1 MEIKILQPAYFTEC
15 GQKPNQEDAL
25 FPRAGEAT
33 TNHRIFMVCDGI
45 GGHEKG
51 EVASNCVA
59 ETIGENLAD
68 APLCSIEEMKE
79 YFQKALT
86 LTYDTLDQL
95 DADNTSR
102 RKMGTTLT
110 FLALCADG
118 ILIAHIGDS
127 RVYQLRPGS
136 GILFQTR
143 DHSLVYDLIAAGELT
158 EEEART
164 FPQRN
169 IITRAVQPNQEYR
182 ARPTFDIITDLRP
195 GDIFFLCSDGVIEK
209 VENDELQD
217 FLLADA
223 PLDEKLAKLRTCC
236 LDRQTHDNTTFYAIE
251 LSHVTPDASA
261 TPASAPAPN
270 AATPD
275 TGTAPDAA
283 TPDTET
289 TPDAGTAPAASPITR
304 KIEEQKVL
312 LGSKGQGGKHKG
324 DRPVRRM
331 FQLVLLALLLTL
343 LIGGGIYLYHSYN
356 DSPRKSSKRAAA
368 ADSTGGAKD
377 QPKDKEED
385 RKDKEEDRKDKEE
398 DHKDKGEEDP
408 ELRNFLQSSQID
420 AQNHGVRP
428 LCTEAGEMPQ

>member
-223 PLDEKLAKLRTCC
+223 PLDEKLEKLRTCC
-236 LDRQTHDNTTFYAIE
+236 LDRQTHDNNTCYAIE

-275 TGTAPDAA
+275 AAAPDAETAPNAGTAPNAA
-283 TPDTET
+283 A
-289 TPDAGTAPAASPITR
+289 PDAGTAPAASPITR

-324 DRPVRRM
+324 ALSVRRM
-331 FQLVLLALLLTL
+331 LQLVLLALLLTL
-343 LIGGGIYLYHSYN
+343 LIGGGIYLYHSN
-356 DSPRKSSKRAAA
+356 NEGPRKSNKRAAP
-368 ADSTGGAKD
+368 ADSTGGTQHDITKELVNPDAKNA
-377 QPKDKEED
+377 PKKSDIEETIENSSKESNEQ
-385 RKDKEEDRKDKEE
+385 KESILNGGTDLPTQKL
-398 DHKDKGEEDP
+398 P
-408 ELRNFLQSSQID
+408 
-420 AQNHGVRP
+420 
-428 LCTEAGEMPQ
+428 

>member
-223 PLDEKLAKLRTCC
+223 PLDEKLEKLRTCC
-236 LDRQTHDNTTFYAIE
+236 LDRQTHDNNTCYAIE

-275 TGTAPDAA
+275 TGTTPDAA
-283 TPDTET
+283 APAPNATA
-289 TPDAGTAPAASPITR
+289 PDAGTAPAASPITR

-324 DRPVRRM
+324 DRPMRRM

-356 DSPRKSSKRAAA
+356 DSPRKSSKRAAT
-368 ADSTGGAKD
+368 ADSTGGTQHGSTKELVNPDAKNKSD
-377 QPKDKEED
+377 IEETIENSSKESNEQ
-385 RKDKEEDRKDKEE
+385 KESLLKL
-398 DHKDKGEEDP
+398 G
-408 ELRNFLQSSQID
+408 N
-420 AQNHGVRP
+420 
-428 LCTEAGEMPQ
+428 

>member
-236 LDRQTHDNTTFYAIE
+236 LDRQTHDNNTCYAIE

-275 TGTAPDAA
+275 AA
-283 TPDTET
+283 TPDAGT
-289 TPDAGTAPAASPITR
+289 TPNAAAPDAGTAPAASPITR

-331 FQLVLLALLLTL
+331 LQLVLLALLLTL
-343 LIGGGIYLYHSYN
+343 LIGGGIYLYHSN
-356 DSPRKSSKRAAA
+356 NEGPRKSNKRAAP
-368 ADSTGGAKD
+368 ADSTGGTQHDSTKKGLEKGSPDAKNA
-377 QPKDKEED
+377 PKKSDIEETIENSSKESNEQ
-385 RKDKEEDRKDKEE
+385 KESTFNGGTDL
-398 DHKDKGEEDP
+398 P
-408 ELRNFLQSSQID
+408 TQQL
-420 AQNHGVRP
+420 P
-428 LCTEAGEMPQ
+428 

>member
-223 PLDEKLAKLRTCC
+223 PLDEKLEKLRTCC
-236 LDRQTHDNTTFYAIE
+236 LDRQTHDNNTCYAIE
-251 LSHVTPDASA
+251 LSHVTPDVSA

-275 TGTAPDAA
+275 T
-283 TPDTET
+283 ET
-289 TPDAGTAPAASPITR
+289 TPDAAAPAPNATAPDAGTTPAASPITR

-312 LGSKGQGGKHKG
+312 LGSKGQGGKKKG
-324 DRPVRRM
+324 VLSVRRM
-331 FQLVLLALLLTL
+331 LQLVLLALLLTL
-343 LIGGGIYLYHSYN
+343 LIGGGIYLYHSN
-356 DSPRKSSKRAAA
+356 NEGPRKSSKSAAT

-377 QPKDKEED
+377 QSKDKED
-385 RKDKEEDRKDKEE
+385 RTDKEEAPTKKDS
-398 DHKDKGEEDP
+398 

-420 AQNHGVRP
+420 TQNHGVRP

>member
-1 MEIKILQPAYFTEC
+1 MEIRILQPAYFTEC

-25 FPRAGEAT
+25 FPGAGKAT

-223 PLDEKLAKLRTCC
+223 PLDEKLEKLRTCC
-236 LDRQTHDNTTFYAIE
+236 LDRQTHDNNTCYAIE

-261 TPASAPAPN
+261 TPASAPVPN

-275 TGTAPDAA
+275 AAAPDAGTAPNAA
-283 TPDTET
+283 A
-289 TPDAGTAPAASPITR
+289 PDAGTAPAASPITR

-324 DRPVRRM
+324 ALSVRRM
-331 FQLVLLALLLTL
+331 LQLVLLALLLTL
-343 LIGGGIYLYHSYN
+343 LIGGGIYLYHSN
-356 DSPRKSSKRAAA
+356 NEGPRKSNKRAAP
-368 ADSTGGAKD
+368 ADSTGGTQHDITKELVNPDAKNAKKNSD
-377 QPKDKEED
+377 IEETIENSSKESNEQ
-385 RKDKEEDRKDKEE
+385 KESLLKLGNEPTD
-398 DHKDKGEEDP
+398 
-408 ELRNFLQSSQID
+408 SSQ
-420 AQNHGVRP
+420 
-428 LCTEAGEMPQ
+428 

>member
-25 FPRAGEAT
+25 FPSAGKAT

-110 FLALCADG
+110 FLALCVDG

-127 RVYQLRPGS
+127 RVYQIRPGS

-223 PLDEKLAKLRTCC
+223 PLDEKLEKLRTCC
-236 LDRQTHDNTTFYAIE
+236 LDRQTHDNNTCYAIE

-275 TGTAPDAA
+275 AEATPDAGTAPNAA
-283 TPDTET
+283 A
-289 TPDAGTAPAASPITR
+289 PDAGTAPAASPITR

-324 DRPVRRM
+324 ALSVRRM
-331 FQLVLLALLLTL
+331 LQLVLLALLLTL

-368 ADSTGGAKD
+368 ADSTGGTQHDSTKKGLEKGSPDAKNA
-377 QPKDKEED
+377 PKKSDIEETIENSSKESNEQ
-385 RKDKEEDRKDKEE
+385 KESILNGGTDL
-398 DHKDKGEEDP
+398 P
-408 ELRNFLQSSQID
+408 TQQL
-420 AQNHGVRP
+420 P
-428 LCTEAGEMPQ
+428 

>member
-223 PLDEKLAKLRTCC
+223 PLDEKLEKLRTCC
-236 LDRQTHDNTTFYAIE
+236 LDRQTHDNNTCYAIE

-275 TGTAPDAA
+275 AEATPDAGTAPAPNAA
-283 TPDTET
+283 A
-289 TPDAGTAPAASPITR
+289 PDAGTAPAASPITR

-331 FQLVLLALLLTL
+331 LQLVLLALLLTL
-343 LIGGGIYLYHSYN
+343 LIGGGIYLYHSN
-356 DSPRKSSKRAAA
+356 NEGPRKSSRRAAA
-368 ADSTGGAKD
+368 ADSTGGTQHDSTKKGLEKGSPDAKNA
-377 QPKDKEED
+377 PKKSDIEETIENSSKESNEQ
-385 RKDKEEDRKDKEE
+385 KESIFNGGTDL
-398 DHKDKGEEDP
+398 P
-408 ELRNFLQSSQID
+408 TQQL
-420 AQNHGVRP
+420 P
-428 LCTEAGEMPQ
+428 

>member
-223 PLDEKLAKLRTCC
+223 PLDEKLEKLRTCC
-236 LDRQTHDNTTFYAIE
+236 LDRQTHDNNTCYAIE
-251 LSHVTPDASA
+251 LSHVTPDVSASA

-275 TGTAPDAA
+275 AA
-283 TPDTET
+283 TPDAGTTPDAET

-324 DRPVRRM
+324 DRPMRRM

-356 DSPRKSSKRAAA
+356 DSPRKSSKRAAT
-368 ADSTGGAKD
+368 ADSTGGTQHGSTKELVNPDAKNKSD
-377 QPKDKEED
+377 IEETIENSSKESNEQ
-385 RKDKEEDRKDKEE
+385 KESLLKLGNEPTDSS
-398 DHKDKGEEDP
+398 HKDE
-408 ELRNFLQSSQID
+408 R
-420 AQNHGVRP
+420 
-428 LCTEAGEMPQ
+428 

>member
-223 PLDEKLAKLRTCC
+223 PLDEKLEKLRTCC
-236 LDRQTHDNTTFYAIE
+236 LDRQTHDNNTCYAIE

-275 TGTAPDAA
+275 TGTTPDAA
-283 TPDTET
+283 APAPNT
-289 TPDAGTAPAASPITR
+289 TAPDAGTTPAASPITR

-312 LGSKGQGGKHKG
+312 LGSKGQGGKNKG
-324 DRPVRRM
+324 ALSVRRM
-331 FQLVLLALLLTL
+331 LQLVLLALLLTL
-343 LIGGGIYLYHSYN
+343 LIGGGIYLYHSN
-356 DSPRKSSKRAAA
+356 NEGPRKSSKSAAT

-377 QPKDKEED
+377 QSKDKED
-385 RKDKEEDRKDKEE
+385 RTDKEEAPTKKDS
-398 DHKDKGEEDP
+398 

-420 AQNHGVRP
+420 TQNHGVRP

>member
-223 PLDEKLAKLRTCC
+223 PLDEKLEKLRTCC
-236 LDRQTHDNTTFYAIE
+236 LDRQTHDNNTCYAIE

-275 TGTAPDAA
+275 AAAPDAEA
-283 TPDTET
+283 TPDAAE
-289 TPDAGTAPAASPITR
+289 PAASPITR

-331 FQLVLLALLLTL
+331 LQLVLLALLLTL
-343 LIGGGIYLYHSYN
+343 LIGGGIYLYHSHN
-356 DSPRKSSKRAAA
+356 DSPRKSSKRAAP
-368 ADSTGGAKD
+368 ADSTGGTQHDSTKELVNPDAKNKSD
-377 QPKDKEED
+377 IKETIENSSKKREFLKLGNQPTDSSHKEE
-385 RKDKEEDRKDKEE
+385 
-398 DHKDKGEEDP
+398 
-408 ELRNFLQSSQID
+408 
-420 AQNHGVRP
+420 
-428 LCTEAGEMPQ
+428 

>member
-236 LDRQTHDNTTFYAIE
+236 LDRQTHDNNTCYAIE
-251 LSHVTPDASA
+251 LSHVTPDVSASA

-275 TGTAPDAA
+275 TGTTPDAGTAPDAG
-283 TPDTET
+283 T
-289 TPDAGTAPAASPITR
+289 TPDAGMAPAAGTAPAASPITR

-324 DRPVRRM
+324 DRPMRRM

-356 DSPRKSSKRAAA
+356 DSPRKSSKRAAT
-368 ADSTGGAKD
+368 ADSTGKSD
-377 QPKDKEED
+377 IEETIENSSKESNEQ
-385 RKDKEEDRKDKEE
+385 EESIFNGGTDL
-398 DHKDKGEEDP
+398 P
-408 ELRNFLQSSQID
+408 TQQL
-420 AQNHGVRP
+420 P
-428 LCTEAGEMPQ
+428 

>member
-1 MEIKILQPAYFTEC
+1 MEIRILQPAYFTEC

-25 FPRAGEAT
+25 FPRAGKAT

-217 FLLADA
+217 ILLASA
-223 PLDEKLAKLRTCC
+223 PLDQKLETLRTRC
-236 LDRQTHDNTTFYAIE
+236 LDRQTRDNNTCYAIE

-270 AATPD
+270 AA
-275 TGTAPDAA
+275 
-283 TPDTET
+283 

-324 DRPVRRM
+324 DRPMRR
-331 FQLVLLALLLTL
+331 LLLIALLLAL
-343 LIGGGIYLYHSYN
+343 LIGGGIYFYHSHL
-356 DSPRKSSKRAAA
+356 STGKPAKVKGTTP
-368 ADSTGGAKD
+368 ADSTDRGKGN
-377 QPKDKEED
+377 PDKEEGSTKPKKKETPD
-385 RKDKEEDRKDKEE
+385 AKEQQMEEAIKNSHENSKDENGDF
-398 DHKDKGEEDP
+398 
-408 ELRNFLQSSQID
+408 LRLVTDTSQ
-420 AQNHGVRP
+420 Q
-428 LCTEAGEMPQ
+428 

>member
-1 MEIKILQPAYFTEC
+1 MEIKILQPACFTEC

-25 FPRAGEAT
+25 FPHLGEAT

-79 YFQKALT
+79 YFQKALA
-86 LTYDTLDQL
+86 LTYDNLDQL
-95 DADNTSR
+95 DAGNTSR

-110 FLALCADG
+110 FLALCTDG
-118 ILIAHIGDS
+118 ALIAHIGDS

-182 ARPTFDIITDLRP
+182 ARPTFDVITDLRP

-209 VENDELQD
+209 VENEELQD
-217 FLLADA
+217 ILLAPA
-223 PLDEKLAKLRTCC
+223 PLNEKLETLRTRC
-236 LDRQTHDNTTFYAIE
+236 LDRQTRDNNTCYAIE
-251 LSHVTPDASA
+251 LSHVS
-261 TPASAPAPN
+261 
-270 AATPD
+270 
-275 TGTAPDAA
+275 
-283 TPDTET
+283 
-289 TPDAGTAPAASPITR
+289 PAASLPEPDATSATNASPAPSAIATNATASPAPTASPVTR
-304 KIEEQKVL
+304 KIEEPKVL
-312 LGSKGQGGKHKG
+312 LGSQPKGTKNGS
-324 DRPVRRM
+324 PLVRR
-331 FQLVLLALLLTL
+331 LLLLALLLAL
-343 LIGGGIYLYHSYN
+343 LIGGGIYLYHSHIFTGK
-356 DSPRKSSKRAAA
+356 PAKVKGATP
-368 ADSTGGAKD
+368 ADSTGDGKGCRGKEKDSTKPDRETPDAKK
-377 QPKDKEED
+377 QFEKDYKSIN
-385 RKDKEEDRKDKEE
+385 
-398 DHKDKGEEDP
+398 GEYR
-408 ELRNFLQSSQID
+408 ELS
-420 AQNHGVRP
+420 
-428 LCTEAGEMPQ
+428 